1 MSSPLLLIGRQGQVA
16 SALRRCMIQ
25 RHGPGLPP
33 PPLVVAGRPEL
44 DLAAPVTELAPQ
56 LAALLDGH
64 RPALVLN
71 AAAYTAVDRAETE
84 SELAHAINATAVGL
98 LAAACAQRNLPLLHL
113 STDYVFAG
121 GGERPWQED
130 DPTGPLGVYGASKL
144 AGEQALR
151 AAGGPHLLLRV
162 SWVFGLEGANFVRTM
177 LRLGAERPALSVV
190 ADQSGGPTSA
200 EAIARTLLTLA
211 EPASVGV
218 LPDGRPFPWGT
229 YHYSGQ
235 PAVSWHGFAAE
246 IFRQALELGL
256 LTRAPELSAIPTS
269 AYPTPAARPA
279 NSRLDGSRF
288 QSTFGLPLP
297 DWREDLRQCL
307 SAWDGEP

>member
-1 MSSPLLLIGRQGQVA
+1 MRAPLLLIGRHGQLA
-16 SALRRCMIQ
+16 SAVQ
-25 RHGPGLPP
+25 RLAPLLLPDR
-33 PPLVVAGRPEL
+33 PLVVVARPDL
-44 DLAAPVTELAPQ
+44 DLAAPAAELAPR
-56 LAALLDGH
+56 LEALLEAH

-71 AAAYTAVDRAETE
+71 AAAYTAVDRAESE
-84 SELAHAINATAVGL
+84 PELAHSINATAVGL
-98 LAAACAQRNLPLLHL
+98 LAIACAQRSIPLLHL

-144 AGEQALR
+144 AGEQLLV

-177 LRLGAERPALSVV
+177 LRLGAVHPALKVV
-190 ADQSGGPTSA
+190 ADQIGGPTSA
-200 EAIARTLLTLA
+200 ESIARTLLALA
-211 EPASVGV
+211 EPASARV
-218 LPDGRPFPWGT
+218 LPDGTPFPWGS

-235 PAVSWHGFAAE
+235 PVVSWHGFATE

-256 LTRAPELSAIPTS
+256 MARAPELSAIPTS

-279 NSRLDGSRF
+279 NSRLDCSRF
-288 QSTFGLPLP
+288 QDAFGLPVP
-297 DWREDLRQCL
+297 NWREDLRACL
-307 SAWDGEP
+307 NAWASADIP